1 MTEQNMT
8 GRVFSDRIRKIYE
21 LGQSIWYDNIQRRLL
36 QNGMLKDLID
46 TSQIYGITSNPSIFQ
61 KAIADSGDYDRD
73 LEPLK
78 TAGFTAED
86 AFYSLAIED
95 IQTAADL
102 FTPLYET
109 SGGKDGYV
117 SLEVNPLLARDT
129 EATIKEAELLWI
141 KVNRPNLMVKIPAT
155 QEGLPAIRS
164 CIARGLNI
172 NVTLIFSNERY
183 AEVMKAYMAGL
194 EDRLAQGL
202 PLDQIA
208 SVASFFVSRVDTKTD
223 ALLNQLSNDGIISP
237 EECRDLQGKA
247 AVANSRIAYQLY
259 KNVFGSERF
268 AGLKA
273 AGARAQRPL
282 WASTSTKNP
291 AYRDVM
297 YVDDLIAPNT
307 VNTVPPQTLV
317 AIQDHGATQI
327 GIPEDPSESHRI
339 LDQLAKLGIPMKA
352 VTAALEEEGVSA
364 FSKSFES
371 LLDTLKEK
379 VA

>member
-1 MTEQNMT
+1 MTEQGT
-8 GRVFSDRIRKIYE
+8 DRIQKIHE
-21 LGQSIWYDNIQRRLL
+21 LGQSIWYDNIQRRLI

-46 TSQIYGITSNPSIFQ
+46 HGQIYGITSNPSIFQ
-61 KAIADSGDYDRD
+61 KAIADSTDYDD
-73 LEPLK
+73 AITPLK
-78 TAGFTAED
+78 ITGSTAEE

-95 IQTAADL
+95 IQSAADL
-102 FTPLYET
+102 FSSLYES
-109 SGGKDGYV
+109 SGGQDGYV
-117 SLEVNPLLARDT
+117 SLEVNPHLARDT

-155 QEGLPAIRS
+155 KEGLPAIRS
-164 CIARGLNI
+164 CIAKGLNI

-183 AEVMKAYMAGL
+183 SEVMKAYLAGL

-202 PLDQIA
+202 PLDRIA
-208 SVASFFVSRVDTKTD
+208 SVASFFVSRVDTKVD
-223 ALLNQLSNDGIISP
+223 AALNRLSDDGIISP
-237 EECRDLQGKA
+237 EVCHDLQGKA
-247 AVANSRIAYQLY
+247 AVANSRIAYQLFR
-259 KNVFGSERF
+259 KVFGAERF
-268 AGLKA
+268 ASLKA
-273 AGARAQRPL
+273 AGARTQRPL

-297 YVDDLIAPNT
+297 YVDDLIAPDT
-307 VNTVPPQTLV
+307 VNTVPPQTLT

-339 LDQLAKLGIPMKA
+339 LDQLFKLGISMQA
-352 VTAALEEEGVSA
+352 VTTELEEEGVAA